1 MKSVQHEAQHLRGPL
16 CHQSPAKS
24 GSEEQWCLLLWC
36 TTQCLVFLEYWEVA
50 SNGAAVLAPAAAGVS
65 DTTHSRRQGKDPL
78 PHTHDPSS
86 LCMHVCVCVWWCQP
100 GSSCHHGSTLPCM
113 CQPCSLNNDLS
124 QSMSPTAFL
133 YRSGHTH
140 NSVQSC
146 TLVLHRHALT
156 LTNRSRHHYR
166 IFVGLT

>member
-1 MKSVQHEAQHLRGPL
+1 MQHEAQHLRGPL

-86 LCMHVCVCVWWCQP
+86 LCMHVCVCVCGGASQVP
-100 GSSCHHGSTLPCM
+100 LVTTAPHSPARV

-146 TLVLHRHALT
+146 TLVLQHHALT